1 MNDSER
7 RRKELLEQTR
17 LRYSDSFSP
26 PAVHPR
32 YHAVYEDLYGTEEL
46 PSSTLGI
53 RTFFCIML
61 LALFLSMEHNNDKIL
76 NVTSEKVV
84 ETITSDM
91 DLQESLEVL
100 R

>member
-1 MNDSER
+1 MNESER
-7 RRKELLEQTR
+7 RRKELLELTR
-17 LRYSDSFSP
+17 QRYSDSFSP

-32 YHAVYEDLYGTEEL
+32 YHAVYEEIYGTEDF
-46 PSSTLGI
+46 PSGTLGI

-76 NVTSEKVV
+76 NVTSKKVV

-91 DLQESLEVL
+91 DLQE
-100 R
+100 